1 MPTQLAGFPHWEL
14 RFDEAGRLVEPEDYE
29 RLSTELPQQQLTDL
43 FILSHGWNNN
53 QAHARAIYERFFGQ
67 MQSILQSQRLLRVR
81 EAKIGTVGIL
91 WPSMRW
97 ADEDVPFG
105 EGGAASFDGTHS
117 SSNSELLTQLKQV
130 FPNEQQQVALDEMAQ
145 LLDLQLEDNEA
156 LARFHALMGELA
168 TSKDV
173 VIAPEDNGEAS
184 GLLEQSPVQ
193 VFERLGAEVQPMSD
207 EGGAAGFGNPFRLLW
222 ADAKEAL
229 RQATYWEMKKRAGII
244 GKSGLGSVIDKI
256 RQVQPNLQIHLVG
269 HSFGARLVSYALLG
283 LSQAHETPIRSL
295 VLMQGAFSHWAFA
308 QPLPFDPAR
317 NGALA
322 DMEQQGK
329 GVIVVMT

>member
-1 MPTQLAGFPHWEL
+1 
-14 RFDEAGRLVEPEDYE
+14 
-29 RLSTELPQQQLTDL
+29 
-43 FILSHGWNNN
+43 
-53 QAHARAIYERFFGQ
+53 
-67 MQSILQSQRLLRVR
+67 
-81 EAKIGTVGIL
+81 
-91 WPSMRW
+91 
-97 ADEDVPFG
+97 
-105 EGGAASFDGTHS
+105 
-117 SSNSELLTQLKQV
+117 
-130 FPNEQQQVALDEMAQ
+130 MAQ
-145 LLDLQLEDNEA
+145 LLDLQPEDNEA

-322 DMEQQGK
+322 DMEQQVK
-329 GVIVVMT
+329 GVIVVIHSLHDSAVGTFYPLASIASGEDAAAFDDIVFRWGAMGYDGAQGVSVQAALIGDVGHSTRLPRISLSILMALGSLHKASRRQAHTVTYSTLRWRGRLFRLQASLREAWSRPKTNILIDTLRSSTQHLR